1 MSRIGK
7 KPIEIPQGVEVTIAD
22 GVITAKGP
30 LGQESLAYRPEI
42 TVVKNDNII
51 EVTRSNDERESRSY
65 HGLTRTLINNLVV
78 GVSTGFTKN
87 LEINGV
93 GYRVQKVGNDLDFQ
107 LGYSHPV
114 KVVAPEGVEF
124 IVEGTNKI
132 TVKGRNKQVVGD
144 VAAEIRGKRP
154 PEVYKGKGIK
164 YAGEYIR
171 RKAGKTGKK

>member
-7 KPIEIPQGVEVTIAD
+7 KPIEIPQGVEVAISGNT
-22 GVITAKGP
+22 ITAKGP
-30 LGQESLAYRPEI
+30 LGQETLEFRPEI
-42 TVVKNDNII
+42 TVTKNENII
-51 EVTRSNDERESRSY
+51 EVTRKDDEKESRAF
-65 HGLTRTLINNLVV
+65 HGLTRTLVNNLIV
-78 GVSTGFTKN
+78 GVSTGFVKN

-93 GYRVQKVGNDLDFQ
+93 GYRVTKAGNDLDFQ

>member
-51 EVTRSNDERESRSY
+51 EVTRSNDERESRSF

-114 KVVAPEGVEF
+114 KVIAPEGIEF

>member
-78 GVSTGFTKN
+78 GVSTGFTKK

>member
-7 KPIEIPQGVEVTIAD
+7 KPIEIPQGVEVTISENT
-22 GVITAKGP
+22 VTAKGP
-30 LGQESLAYRPEI
+30 LGQESVTFRPEI
-42 TVVKNDNII
+42 KVEKKDNII
-51 EVTRSNDERESRSY
+51 EVTRINDERESRAY
-65 HGLTRTLINNLVV
+65 HGLTRTLIHNLVV
-78 GVSTGFTKN
+78 GVKDGFTKE

-93 GYRVQKVGNDLDFQ
+93 GYRVQKAGKDLDFQ

-114 KVVAPEGVEF
+114 KVIAPEGVEF

-144 VAAEIRGKRP
+144 VAAEIRSKRG

-164 YAGEYIR
+164 YVGEHIR

>member
-7 KPIEIPQGVEVTIAD
+7 KPIEIPQGVEVTIS
-22 GVITAKGP
+22 GNTITAKGP
-30 LGQESLAYRPEI
+30 LGQESLEIRPE
-42 TVVKNDNII
+42 VKVTKKDNII
-51 EVTRSNDERESRSY
+51 EVERINDERESRSY

-78 GVSTGFTKN
+78 GVKDGFVKN

-93 GYRVQKVGNDLDFQ
+93 GYRVAKAGNDLDFQ

-114 KVVAPEGVEF
+114 KVIAPEGIEF

-144 VAAEIRGKRP
+144 VAAEIRSKRP

>member
-7 KPIEIPQGVEVTIAD
+7 KPIEIPQGVEVTIS
-22 GVITAKGP
+22 GNTITAKGP
-30 LGQESLAYRPEI
+30 LGQESLEFRPEI
-42 TVVKNDNII
+42 KVTKKDNII
-51 EVTRSNDERESRSY
+51 DVERINDERESRAY

-78 GVSTGFTKN
+78 GVKNGFTKE

-93 GYRVQKVGNDLDFQ
+93 GYRVAKAGKDLDFQ

-114 KVVAPEGVEF
+114 KVVAPEGIEF

-144 VAAEIRGKRP
+144 IAAEIRSKRP

-164 YAGEYIR
+164 YVGEHIR

>member
-7 KPIEIPQGVEVTIAD
+7 KPIEIPDGVEVTLKD
-22 GVITAKGP
+22 NTITAKGP
-30 LGQESLAYRPEI
+30 LGQEELTFRPEI
-42 TVVKNDNII
+42 KVSVDGKTITVERI
-51 EVTRSNDERESRSY
+51 NDERESRSY
-65 HGLTRTLINNLVV
+65 HGLTRTLISNLVN
-78 GVSTGFTKN
+78 GVKTGFTKE

-93 GYRVQKVGNDLDFQ
+93 GYRVAKAGKDLDFQ

-114 KVVAPEGVEF
+114 KVIAPDGIEF

-144 VAAEIRGKRP
+144 VAAEIRSKRP

-164 YAGEYIR
+164 YTTEHIR

>member
-7 KPIEIPQGVEVTIAD
+7 KPIEIPQGVEVTIS
-22 GVITAKGP
+22 GNTITAKGP
-30 LGQESLAYRPEI
+30 LGQETVEFRPEI
-42 TVVKNDNII
+42 KVVKNDNLI
-51 EVTRSNDERESRSY
+51 EVTRINDERESRAF

-78 GVSTGFTKN
+78 GVKDGFTKE

-93 GYRVQKVGNDLDFQ
+93 GYRVSKAGKDLDFQ

-114 KVVAPEGVEF
+114 KVLAPEGVEF

-144 VAAEIRGKRP
+144 VAAEIRSKRP

>member
-7 KPIEIPQGVEVTIAD
+7 KPIEIPQGVEVTIS
-22 GVITAKGP
+22 GNTVTAKGP
-30 LGQESLAYRPEI
+30 LGQESVTFRPEI
-42 TVVKNDNII
+42 TVTKKDNLI
-51 EVTRSNDERESRSY
+51 EVNRVNDERESRAY

-78 GVSTGFTKN
+78 GVKDGFVKE

-93 GYRVQKVGNDLDFQ
+93 GYRVAKAGKDLDFQ

-114 KVVAPEGVEF
+114 KVLAPEGVEF
-124 IVEGTNKI
+124 TVEGGNKI
-132 TVKGRNKQVVGD
+132 TIKGRNKQVVGD

-164 YAGEYIR
+164 YVGEHIR

>member
-51 EVTRSNDERESRSY
+51 EVTRANDERESRSF

-78 GVSTGFTKN
+78 GVSTGFTKKSMV
-87 LEINGV
+87 LV
-93 GYRVQKVGNDLDFQ
+93 
-107 LGYSHPV
+107 
-114 KVVAPEGVEF
+114 
-124 IVEGTNKI
+124 
-132 TVKGRNKQVVGD
+132 
-144 VAAEIRGKRP
+144 
-154 PEVYKGKGIK
+154 
-164 YAGEYIR
+164 
-171 RKAGKTGKK
+171 TGFKKLVTT